1 VLSEVC
7 RVRPLAVATAP
18 LLIRFDLPRA
28 IAEDGPAHTWRL
40 FEGTL
45 EHITIEHRT
54 LPDLLGACHRTLLLH
69 VSADGDAPV
78 EYVRALAVGADA
90 ARVPI
95 RLRVSEGDH
104 HRAVRHPELVA
115 AAAAELAVLPDG
127 EATGG

>member
-1 VLSEVC
+1 
-7 RVRPLAVATAP
+7 
-18 LLIRFDLPRA
+18 
-28 IAEDGPAHTWRL
+28 L

-45 EHITIEHRT
+45 EHIVIENRM
-54 LPDLLGACHRTLLLH
+54 LPDLLGARHRTLLLH

-90 ARVPI
+90 ARVPN